1 MSEIEEKSDFSMD
14 AFELIPPQPVEL
26 DVLDTE
32 LSICFQDIDGPCE
45 IKTCYG
51 DVKNIVDTL
60 MYQAKLLDKA
70 RERWELPVCQD
81 AKYEFLANKL
91 RAIAHKYQAGI
102 GYDYEAALEMCR
114 KKTGKRQAESSD
126 TGGEALEMGYR
137 AAEQRRK
144 AKEKEKKG

>member
-1 MSEIEEKSDFSMD
+1 MPEIEEKSGFSMD
-14 AFELIPPQPVEL
+14 VFNLIDSPPVEL

-51 DVKNIVDTL
+51 DIKSIVDIL
-60 MYQAKLLDKA
+60 MYQAELLDKA

-81 AKYEFLANKL
+81 AKYEFLADKL
-91 RAIAHKYQAGI
+91 RSIAKKYQASI
-102 GYDYEAALEMCR
+102 GYDYDAALEMCR
-114 KKTGKRQAESSD
+114 KKAGKRQAESD

-137 AAEQRRK
+137 VAEQRRK